1 MKKTLTILI
10 VLIFACNQV
19 KSQTYSQ
26 TFENVTTN
34 QLLDSGWVFSGVDI
48 GNSNKLSGIKELVTQ
63 LLNVYTTGNTFVTTA
78 YYNGKGTNTVQFQHV
93 INNASGK
100 DIDLVID
107 ALDSANNVIS
117 SFTYTYNNASVA
129 NSNFSFAKAGRF
141 KLKLSWS
148 GAKVRS
154 GSTAG
159 LDMLLVNRPLAP
171 IDLVSLP
178 VTLNHFKAIN
188 KDCNNEISW
197 STASEENL
205 SKFEVTRQLT
215 VKTLRL

>member
-1 MKKTLTILI
+1 MSSIMH
-10 VLIFACNQV
+10 QV
-19 KSQTYSQ
+19 
-26 TFENVTTN
+26 
-34 QLLDSGWVFSGVDI
+34 
-48 GNSNKLSGIKELVTQ
+48 
-63 LLNVYTTGNTFVTTA
+63 
-78 YYNGKGTNTVQFQHV
+78 
-93 INNASGK
+93 
-100 DIDLVID
+100 IDLIID

-205 SKFEVTRQLT
+205 SKFEVTRSIDGKNFTTVGSVNAIGNSNEINVYNFSDENVSNIKATTVFYQLRMVDENGDYRFSNIAQVKLNNVIST
-215 VKTLRL
+215 VSVYPNPT